1 MDISPVII
9 VKDAERTIAKT
20 LESLKEFEEVIVY
33 DTGSSDE
40 TLEIAEKYE
49 NVVLFK
55 ARFEGFSES
64 KNKAAKLAK
73 YDWIL
78 SIDADEVISPELM
91 DSIREL
97 NPEDGIT
104 YRFKRNNYYRS
115 KIIKYSGWGR
125 EYVIRIYKRTSTCFN
140 KKLVHEHI
148 DCNLGGIRT
157 INGELRHYSYHSISN
172 FVTKR
177 DLYSELFA
185 IENKDLRKSS
195 PFLALIRGAFDFLNT
210 FFIKLG
216 FLDGYRGILISV
228 SNANVTFYKYL
239 KLYEANICN
248 TKSISL
254 IVKCGEDGESILPTL
269 KSVLSQSLPP
279 DEIIVVGKSNFETQL
294 VEVEALSKKC
304 FIPLS
309 YVFNQQKDPEF
320 DVVDQG
326 IAKSKH
332 EYLVLIN
339 GNTLLTKKFIYNH
352 VSNEQKGVFVSNRC
366 INIEQEKYHE
376 LNDLKTIKTIP
387 IVLFFIKELFNKVK
401 TLFRSSNKKSF
412 SEDDSFSFYKENYI
426 TQNGDEDRTK
436 PAYKK
441 LEFRFKK
448 MGLKKR
454 SVWNS
459 EIQYCQK
466 PTHKK
471 KVLVC
476 LDRLKFINCGLGQ
489 VALNFG
495 RELLNVEQN
504 EYDIVFLL
512 PNRGF
517 KEFEGRTNFIKLSIF
532 RSVFSNYMKNYD
544 LCHVTHQLPSY
555 GFGNSEKNI
564 LTIHDLNFL
573 FTKSRTKS
581 RRYLRQLQRNIDK
594 SDTIVFISE
603 FTRQITCENLKVPEN
618 KTIKVIHN
626 GVRVPMNSNGKPLW
640 LPNKKF
646 FFSIGQFLEKKNF
659 HVLLPFMKSFPDDF
673 LLVIAGENHTNYGQK
688 MRQMVADLG
697 LEDRVIFPGGITE
710 EDKGYLYHN
719 CEAFLFPS
727 IAEGF
732 GLPIIEAMLCSK
744 PIFCS
749 DRTSLREI
757 GGEFAF
763 FWKDFV
769 PDTMRDILIG
779 GMETFSE
786 KDFKE
791 RQKQYA
797 NSFTYARNVNEYL
810 ELYKEFDL

>member
-20 LESLKEFEEVIVY
+20 LESLKEFDEVIVY
-33 DTGSSDE
+33 DTGSSDK
-40 TLEIAEKYE
+40 TMEIATTYR
-49 NVVLFK
+49 NVVLVR
-55 ARFEGFSES
+55 AIFEGFSES
-64 KNKAAKLAK
+64 KNKAAKIAK
-73 YDWIL
+73 NDWIL

-97 NPEDGIT
+97 SPEEGIT
-104 YRFKRNNYYRS
+104 YRFKRNNYYRN

-148 DCNLGGIRT
+148 DCDLGSVRT

-185 IENKDLRKSS
+185 IENKGLRKSS

-248 TKSISL
+248 AKSISL
-254 IVKCGEDGESILPTL
+254 IVNCGEGGESVLPTL
-269 KSVLSQSLPP
+269 KSALSQSLPP
-279 DEIIVVGKSNFETQL
+279 DEIIVVGNKNFELQQE
-294 VEVEALSKKC
+294 EVESLSKKC

-309 YVFNQQKDPEF
+309 YVFNQKKSTEF
-320 DVVDQG
+320 DVLEQG
-326 IAKSKH
+326 IAKSKY
-332 EYLVLIN
+332 EYLVFVDS
-339 GNTLLTKKFIYNH
+339 NTLMTNKFICNH
-352 VSNEQKGVFVSNRC
+352 VSSARKGAFVTNRC
-366 INIEQEKYHE
+366 INVDKTKFQE
-376 LNDLKTIKTIP
+376 LNNSKELKSTP
-387 IVLFFIKELFNKVK
+387 IILSFIKVLSKKVR
-401 TLFRSSNKKSF
+401 TLFGNSNGIFVSNI
-412 SEDDSFSFYKENYI
+412 DSFSFYKENYI
-426 TQNGDEDRTK
+426 IRKGDERKIKDTHE
-436 PAYKK
+436 K
-441 LEFRFKK
+441 LEFR
-448 MGLKKR
+448 LKKLGLR
-454 SVWNS
+454 KRNTFNS
-459 EIQYCQK
+459 EIQYCHK
-466 PTHKK
+466 SLNKK

-495 RELLNVEQN
+495 RELLNVDSKEF
-504 EYDIVFLL
+504 DIVFLL
-512 PNRGF
+512 PSKGF
-517 KEFEGRTNFIKLSIF
+517 KEFERRVNFVKLNILK
-532 RSVFSNYMKNYD
+532 SVFSNYMRKYD

-555 GFGNSEKNI
+555 SFGGSNRNI

-581 RRYLRQLQRNIDK
+581 RRYLKQLQRNIDK
-594 SDTIVFISE
+594 SDTIVFISD
-603 FTRQITCENLKVPEN
+603 FTKQITCENLEIPES
-618 KTIKVIHN
+618 KSIKVVHN
-626 GVRVPMNSNGKPLW
+626 GVRVPGNSTSRPTW

-659 HVLLPFMKSFPDDF
+659 HVLLPFMKFFPNDF
-673 LLVIAGENHTNYGQK
+673 LLIVAGENHTNYGQK
-688 MRQMVADLG
+688 MRQIVADLDLG
-697 LEDRVIFPGGITE
+697 DRVIFPGGISE

-732 GLPIIEAMLCSK
+732 GLPVIEAMLCSK
-744 PIFCS
+744 PVFCS

-763 FWKDFV
+763 FWKDFE
-769 PDTMRDILIG
+769 PEKMHNILVK
-779 GMETFSE
+779 GMETFRE

-791 RQKQYA
+791 RQKEYA
-797 NSFTYARNVNEYL
+797 DSFTYARNVREYL
-810 ELYKEFDL
+810 ELYQEFD